1 MSAEADE
8 RYARPVI
15 RLHHIVK
22 RFVQALPD
30 NAYGNADAHK
40 SPGTSYFTALDDI
53 SFDVFESECVLIAG
67 ANGSGKSILMSIIA
81 GLNNPTAGSVSTRG
95 RCGLVFQDADTQ
107 ILGETPVEDVMFGLK
122 NLKVPDKEAKEKTL
136 AALEKTGLAER
147 SFFPARFLSG
157 GEKRRLAVAGILAMD
172 CPIVIFDE
180 PYANLDYTGVVQVND
195 LIRLLKND
203 GRTVL
208 LLTHEL
214 EKCYAL
220 TDRLIVLYKGKT
232 VFDGSSDEGLKQNLA
247 SWRIRH
253 PLCSYTKREDLV
265 WT

>member
-81 GLNNPTAGSVSTRG
+81 GLNNPTTGSVSTRG

-122 NLKVPDKEAKEKTL
+122 NLKVPDKEAKERTL

-157 GEKRRLAVAGILAMD
+157 GENGALRLREFL
-172 CPIVIFDE
+172 
-180 PYANLDYTGVVQVND
+180 
-195 LIRLLKND
+195 RW
-203 GRTVL
+203 TVP
-208 LLTHEL
+208 
-214 EKCYAL
+214 
-220 TDRLIVLYKGKT
+220 
-232 VFDGSSDEGLKQNLA
+232 SSFSTNRMQTWITPA
-247 SWRIRH
+247 SCR
-253 PLCSYTKREDLV
+253 
-265 WT
+265 